1 MTLKSH
7 AKFGEKLT
15 CGLGNDMRNLANFH
29 QNTWKCQNWYF
40 HGILLSK
47 VEHTWAK
54 NSQLCVMT
62 LKNDEKY
69 EEELTWRFKIE
80 MEFDEFWLEHWE
92 VSKIYTLMG
101 WFWQKYIMFDLKST
115 EELYFTTLKSDA
127 KMTVK

>member
-1 MTLKSH
+1 
-7 AKFGEKLT
+7 
-15 CGLGNDMRNLANFH
+15 
-29 QNTWKCQNWYF
+29 
-40 HGILLSK
+40 
-47 VEHTWAK
+47 
-54 NSQLCVMT
+54 MT

-92 VSKIYTLMG
+92 VSKMYTLMG

-115 EELYFTTLKSDA
+115 EELYFMTLKSDA

>member
-15 CGLGNDMRNLANFH
+15 CGFGNDMRNLANFH

-54 NSQLCVMT
+54 NLQLCVMT

-115 EELYFTTLKSDA
+115 EELYFMTLKSDA